1 MAQQQKPST
10 LDVSNYWEQLERLE
24 KLIKAS
30 ELKAGIIFSFHSLII
45 GLFVE
50 RLDFLQTLFKDS
62 IFFIFLSALWMCFV
76 LTSIYYCF
84 RCFMP
89 RLELKYEKNVF
100 FFRDAVYSFGTV
112 EEYSVKLN
120 EVIGNEAQLCSQL
133 SQQVHIESKV
143 VDKKFGSVKKSIR
156 YFAFSFVTVILLI
169 IFWALKWGA
178 SINTIG

>member
-1 MAQQQKPST
+1 VAKKKEHVPQ
-10 LDVSNYWEQLERLE
+10 DVSNYWEQLERLE

-30 ELKAGIIFSFHSLII
+30 ELKAGVIFSFHSLII

-50 RLDFLQTLFKDS
+50 RLDFFQTLFNDS
-62 IFFIFLSALWMCFV
+62 IVFIILTVFWISFV

-89 RLELKYEKNVF
+89 RLELKYDKNVF
-100 FFRDAVYSFGTV
+100 FFRDAVYSFGNV
-112 EEYSVKLN
+112 EEYSLKLMH
-120 EVIGNEAQLCSQL
+120 VVGNEAELCSQL

-156 YFAFSFVTVILLI
+156 FFAFSFITVILLI
-169 IFWALKWGA
+169 IFWVLKWGTT
-178 SINTIG
+178 INTIG